1 MGELKELFKRTMHTN
16 RRERRKIFDMV
27 WDIDPHVFCN
37 PADAIHL
44 VYELYIEEVENSGN
58 PDALREYEQ
67 YYEEMKEK
75 QRRTVIP
82 FPTKPS
88 LHSLKR

>member
-1 MGELKELFKRTMHTN
+1 MGELKELFKRTLHKT
-16 RRERRKIFDMV
+16 RRERRAIFNMV
-27 WDIDPHVFCN
+27 WDVDPHRFYD

-58 PDALREYEQ
+58 KDALREYEQ
-67 YYEEMKEK
+67 YYEEMKER

-82 FPTKPS
+82 FRTE
-88 LHSLKR
+88 LRR